1 MLIARRRL
9 KAGVGSLLLRYAT
22 ECFLPLSFP
31 LSPEDQRLA
40 STELNGSMSVLKPVI
55 IIVFTLTVASLPRVA
70 RLHSTPLIARPS
82 QERVQKRKP
91 AVERDFY
98 CPTKAQRGTF
108 CEPHVCT
115 PLMRAAE
122 SGRVKEV
129 RALLASR
136 VDVNARLGAGHT
148 ALMFAA
154 SEGHGE
160 IVKALL
166 DAGADP
172 NALGGTSHYGAFAA
186 WMAALNHC
194 NKNWQEIFDAMI
206 AAGVELNPQT
216 DIFFSP
222 LGYVITKQQ
231 DPAMIAALHKRGADV
246 NIRDSDAGETPLMLA
261 AKYSS
266 AEVVNALIGAGADVN
281 ARNNDGKTVITIAE
295 ESRENLWQRE
305 IVLTLKKARAKG

>member
-1 MLIARRRL
+1 
-9 KAGVGSLLLRYAT
+9 
-22 ECFLPLSFP
+22 
-31 LSPEDQRLA
+31 
-40 STELNGSMSVLKPVI
+40 MSVLNSI
-55 IIVFTLTVASLPRVA
+55 IIGFTLTVSSSPRA
-70 RLHSTPLIARPS
+70 ATLHSTPLIARPS

-98 CPTKAQRGTF
+98 CPGKEQRGTF
-108 CEPHVCT
+108 CSENEADVCT
-115 PLMRAAE
+115 PLMSAAE
-122 SGRVKEV
+122 SGRLEEV

-154 SEGHGE
+154 NEGHLE

-166 DAGADP
+166 AAGADP
-172 NALGGTSHYGAFAA
+172 NAFGATFHYGAFAA

-194 NKNWQEIFDAMI
+194 NENWQEIFDAMI

-216 DIFFSP
+216 GIFFSP
-222 LGYVITKQQ
+222 LGYIITKQK

-266 AEVVNALIGAGADVN
+266 AEVVKALIAAGADVK
-281 ARNNDGKTVITIAE
+281 ARNSDGKSVLTIAE

-305 IVLTLKKARAKG
+305 IVLTLKKAGAKR